1 MEVPTP
7 IIYNQITLV
16 VPAVLFIVCLLVVIA
31 SIARMGAV
39 YKNQNRVRQRCP
51 EVSAATAFEIRG

>member
-1 MEVPTP
+1 MEVLTP

-16 VPAVLFIVCLLVVIA
+16 IPAVLFIVCLLVVIA

-39 YKNQNRVRQRCP
+39 YKNQNRVR
-51 EVSAATAFEIRG
+51 